1 MTVSSSFL
9 VCSQNIPQLSL
20 NIWFMAMFGFHE
32 VALVSAIFS
41 TISLVAMIMAIGTRR
56 DIHLNRQCVLVQ
68 FNVLGLSAK
77 DRKLQTKIRGIVH
90 DIASLL
96 SIHPNL
102 IHIEQPRGFRIKM
115 YLYINYVQ
123 YKDVNYKQ
131 LMEDAVNGG
140 KLAEIFRNQWKL
152 QKVPAI
158 AHLKYEEI
166 QSKFQS
172 MNMVDIFVPK
182 RADPRQIQPQSQVN
196 ADVAPRIVFQEDV
209 EGVLMAGM
217 APTAGAVIES
227 VGDPQGVFWGR
238 SSTMDSEEG
247 MDTKTA
253 AVNE

>member
-1 MTVSSSFL
+1 
-9 VCSQNIPQLSL
+9 
-20 NIWFMAMFGFHE
+20 MATFGMHD

-41 TISLVAMIMAIGTRR
+41 AISLLAMILAIGTRR
-56 DIHLNRQCVLVQ
+56 DIYLNRQCVLVQ

-172 MNMVDIFVPK
+172 MNMVEIFVPK
-182 RADPRQIQPQSQVN
+182 RAASRHIQIQSPVIPE
-196 ADVAPRIVFQEDV
+196 VAPEIVYEEDV
-209 EGVLMAGM
+209 EGVQMAGM
-217 APTAGAVIES
+217 PPTAGAVIES
-227 VGDPQGVFWGR
+227 VGEPQGVYWGR
-238 SSTMDSEEG
+238 SNSIDSEEG

-253 AVNE
+253 ADNE